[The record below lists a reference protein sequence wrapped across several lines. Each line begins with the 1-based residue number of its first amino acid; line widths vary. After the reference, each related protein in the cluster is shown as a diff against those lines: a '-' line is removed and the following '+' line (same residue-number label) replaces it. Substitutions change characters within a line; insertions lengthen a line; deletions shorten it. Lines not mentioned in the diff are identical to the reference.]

1 MSIKVAIN
9 GFGRIGRCALRAAFN
24 DDAFDFVAIN
34 DLTDSK
40 TLGHLFKYDS
50 VHGRFNGAL
59 EVGES
64 SLILDGKTIP
74 IFAEPNPAKL
84 PWKELGVD
92 IVLECTGRFRTG
104 EKAKLHMDAGAK
116 YVLLSAPGKDIDLTV
131 VMGVNHEQFDAD
143 KHFVLS
149 NASCTTNCL
158 APLAKVLNDKF
169 GLKHALM
176 TTIHAMTNGQ
186 NILDLPH
193 SDLRRARAASV
204 SMIPT
209 TTGAAK
215 AVTLVLPELEGRLDG
230 MAIRVPTPNVSIVDL
245 VATFEK
251 EITAEEINAAVKEA
265 AEGSM
270 KGILAYT
277 EEPLVSI
284 DLNGNG
290 HSSIFDA
297 SLTKSMGKNMA
308 KVLSWY
314 DNEWGYS
321 MRMLDLAKLVGSKMN

>member
-64 SLILDGKTIP
+64 SLTLDGKTIP